1 MRFGDKWVNPAAS
14 DDNPNKVGYFVR
26 TGNRY
31 GKINPGKFY
40 EFTDKHGGFWQVPAS
55 SVERHRAA
63 AKPRLERSLAE
74 EEQE

>member
-55 SVERHRAA
+55 SVEPNPRVAA
-63 AKPRLERSLAE
+63 NSIYSHPPI
-74 EEQE
+74 Q